1 MLFIEKMII
10 IINNQIFYKI
20 LKILNN
26 YLNYLQIK
34 KILYLKI
41 HIKYLTNKKNNH

>member
-41 HIKYLTNKKNNH
+41 LIKYLTNKKNNH